1 MSPELRR
8 LVAPAAL
15 ALAALSVGLNLYLL
29 AQLRNPERWA
39 MPAVERALGP
49 LLGDDGVV
57 TYTVSIPAG
66 TPLSLDIP
74 VSERFSIGVDT
85 VIPINTTVR
94 VPFDTPVGRR
104 AVTIPIRADIPVRTR
119 LPLDVRHTFQLRTR
133 TTSEI
138 QVPIQIRLRDL
149 LDRSPGPS

>member
-1 MSPELRR
+1 MSSRLRR
-8 LVAPAAL
+8 FVAPVAL
-15 ALAALSVGLNLYLL
+15 GLAGASLALNLYLL

-39 MPAVERALGP
+39 LPAVERALAP
-49 LLGDDGVV
+49 LMGEDGVL
-57 TYTVSIPAG
+57 TYTVSIPEG
-66 TPLSLDIP
+66 TPLSLDVP
-74 VSERFSIGVDT
+74 VRERFAIAVDT

-104 AVTIPIRADIPVRTR
+104 AITLPIRTDIPLRTT
-119 LPLDVRHTFQLRTR
+119 LPLDVRHTFRLRTR

-138 QVPIQIRLRDL
+138 QIPVQIRLRDL

>member
-1 MSPELRR
+1 MSSGPRR
-8 LVAPAAL
+8 LLAPAAL
-15 ALAALSVGLNLYLL
+15 ALACVSLALNLYLL
-29 AQLRNPERWA
+29 AQLQSPERWA
-39 MPAVERALGP
+39 LPAVERALGP

-74 VSERFSIGVDT
+74 VSERFSIAVDT

-104 AVTIPIRADIPVRTR
+104 AVTLPIRARHPRPHPAPAR
-119 LPLDVRHTFQLRTR
+119 RPPYLPTPHPDHQ
-133 TTSEI
+133 
-138 QVPIQIRLRDL
+138 RDP
-149 LDRSPGPS
+149 RPGPDPALGSA

>member
-1 MSPELRR
+1 MSSGPRR
-8 LVAPAAL
+8 LLAPAAL
-15 ALAALSVGLNLYLL
+15 ALACVSLALNLYLL
-29 AQLRNPERWA
+29 AQLRSPERWA
-39 MPAVERALGP
+39 LPAVERALGP

-74 VSERFSIGVDT
+74 VSERFSIAVDT

-104 AVTIPIRADIPVRTR
+104 AVALPIRADIPVRTR
-119 LPLDVRHTFQLRTR
+119 LPLDVRHTFRLRTR

-138 QVPIQIRLRDL
+138 RVPVQIRLSDL
-149 LDRSPGPS
+149 LDRSRGPS